1 MIVAATGAC
10 AASVQKLAGLGV
22 RWQSADAAS
31 PKFGRFAWLDRGRGT
46 LTLGGTPAECRD
58 SGGGNLPVDHDCDA
72 DSATPPALRAPARPR
87 TQRSGGRGH
96 SGRALRASVRR
107 RHT

>member
-22 RWQSADAAS
+22 RWQGADAAS
-31 PKFGRFAWLDRGRGT
+31 SKFGRFAWLDRGRGT

-58 SGGGNLPVDHDCDA
+58 SGGGNFRSTTTVMP
-72 DSATPPALRAPARPR
+72 TPRPRPRCGRRPARA
-87 TQRSGGRGH
+87 RSAQVAEVTAAGR
-96 SGRALRASVRR
+96 
-107 RHT
+107 